1 MADQARD
8 RIEALGKQLGLPAI
22 QRKAGPSNGLR
33 LEGKVAIIT
42 GRPLLDDYVAIQPT
56 LINTV

>member
-1 MADQARD
+1 MADKARE
-8 RIEALGKQLGLPAI
+8 RIDALGQQLGLPAI

-42 GRPLLDDYVAIQPT
+42 GTRATDEL
-56 LINTV
+56 